1 MTIDPRSP
9 SDETAEPRFRPA
21 EAQREELERRVL
33 SAIIEHRQL
42 FESDQA
48 VYEEWERASEAPQTA
63 PAIIQSLQEEYRRR
77 RAKTAAQQERLAN
90 LIDALGYVPDV
101 PVD

>member
-1 MTIDPRSP
+1 MTIDLRSLG
-9 SDETAEPRFRPA
+9 DDTANTRLRLA
-21 EAQREELERRVL
+21 EGQRDELERRVL

-48 VYEEWERASEAPQTA
+48 VYEEWERASEAPQTP

>member
-1 MTIDPRSP
+1 M
-9 SDETAEPRFRPA
+9 RPA
-21 EAQREELERRVL
+21 EAQREELERRVVL
-33 SAIIEHRQL
+33 AIIEHRQL

-48 VYEEWERASEAPQTA
+48 VYEEWEHASEDPQTA
-63 PAIIQSLQEEYRRR
+63 PTIIQSLQEEYLRRS
-77 RAKTAAQQERLAN
+77 AKTAAHQERLAN